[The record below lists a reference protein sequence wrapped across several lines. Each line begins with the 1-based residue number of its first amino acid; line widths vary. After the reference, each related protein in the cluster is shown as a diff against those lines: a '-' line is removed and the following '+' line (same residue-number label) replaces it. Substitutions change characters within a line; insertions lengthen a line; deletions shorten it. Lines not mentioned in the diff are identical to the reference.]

1 MSAAGPRTSAL
12 LEVEHLCLSVTVG
25 GELFDAV
32 SDLSF
37 TIERGQ
43 IFGLVGESGCGKSIT
58 ALALIGLLRRPLA
71 YRSGS
76 IRFQGREIQHLGPEA
91 MRQLRGKRI
100 AMVFQEPMTA
110 LNPLK
115 TVGRQIAEMFV
126 LHEGMG
132 WHEAGR
138 AAVQA
143 LAKVRVAA
151 PEQRVNDYP
160 HQLSGGMRQRVMIA
174 IALACRPDL
183 LLADEPTTALDVTVQ
198 AEILELIHDLSAAQ
212 GTAVLLISH
221 DLGVIAQSCERVA
234 VMYAG
239 RIVEQA
245 AAEDLFRRPRHHYTR
260 GLIGSLPLLGARV
273 LDAGKGRKLQEIRGM
288 VPAVTEFPAG
298 CSFHPRC
305 DQASQVCIDR
315 EPGLTALERGAS
327 VRCHHHA

>member
-1 MSAAGPRTSAL
+1 MSSL
-12 LEVEHLCLSVTVG
+12 LEVEHLCLSLTVG
-25 GELFDAV
+25 GKSFDAV
-32 SDLSF
+32 TDLSF
-37 TIERGQ
+37 AIERGQ

-71 YRSGS
+71 WRSGT
-76 IRFQGREIQHLGPEA
+76 IRFNGREIQNLGPDA
-91 MRQLRGKRI
+91 MRQLRGRHI

-110 LNPLK
+110 LNPLA
-115 TVGRQIAEMFV
+115 TIGRQIAEMFV
-126 LHEGMG
+126 LHQGMG
-132 WHEAGR
+132 WHEADK

-151 PEQRVNDYP
+151 PDQRVKDYP

-174 IALACRPDL
+174 IALACKPEL

-198 AEILELIHDLSAAQ
+198 AEILDLIHDLSAAQ

-239 RIVEQA
+239 RIVEEA
-245 AAEDLFRRPRHHYTR
+245 AAGDLFQRPRHHYTR
-260 GLIGSLPLLGARV
+260 GLIAGLPLLGARV
-273 LDAGKGRKLQEIRGM
+273 LNAAHGRTKLQEIRGM
-288 VPAVTEFPAG
+288 VPAVRDFPTG

-305 DQASQVCIDR
+305 DRTTQVCIDR
-315 EPGLTALERGAS
+315 EPGLTTLERGAS
-327 VRCHHHA
+327 VRCHHHG